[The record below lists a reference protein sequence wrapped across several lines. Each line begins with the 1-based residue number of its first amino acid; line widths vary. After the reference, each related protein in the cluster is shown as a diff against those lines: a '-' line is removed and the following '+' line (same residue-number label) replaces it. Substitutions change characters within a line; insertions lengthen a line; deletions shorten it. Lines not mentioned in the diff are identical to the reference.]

1 MTLPG
6 RNFIYNGEELGM
18 LGLTEEELPK
28 ECQIDIQ
35 EDTRDIC
42 RNPMQWNRN
51 QAQNYGFSDCDPV
64 EDNQGWDNVHPQKK
78 CQNGSFLQAQHYPL
92 ESASWL
98 SLVGVLH
105 LAADILRWTI

>member
-1 MTLPG
+1 
-6 RNFIYNGEELGM
+6 M

-64 EDNQGWDNVHPQKK
+64 EDNQGWDNVHPQKMPK
-78 CQNGSFLQAQHYPL
+78 RLIFAGST
-92 ESASWL
+92 L
-98 SLVGVLH
+98 SPGKRL
-105 LAADILRWTI
+105 LAVPCRSTALGCRHPPRDNLMSMTK